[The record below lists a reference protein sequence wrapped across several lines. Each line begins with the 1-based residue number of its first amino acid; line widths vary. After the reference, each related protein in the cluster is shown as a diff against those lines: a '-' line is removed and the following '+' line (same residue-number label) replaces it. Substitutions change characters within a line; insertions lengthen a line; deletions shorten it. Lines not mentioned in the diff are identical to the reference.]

1 MTAFA
6 AAAETQPPLLDA
18 GAVVTQDLCGQQKV
32 ATIGQPVPIIFAR
45 RISSRGGVMVSPPAT
60 DARFSNDA
68 SNTLTASYHLILGDG
83 PMGSL
88 QVRDVYQCACRVG
101 SFTQTY
107 DQRAG
112 DWSPGNFLEVRAGY
126 TLQDVPDYCGSM
138 GTCTGLTTVSF
149 TNTYPNGSTAWNRQV
164 QTFVRSGRTVTRLA
178 DSTSGPSSNFADVF
192 KLAMEISAKLPS
204 DMIDT
209 TRLQT
214 AALFLD
220 ANQLYCDI
228 EIKDSNNLPDFI
240 AAHAPYFL
248 LRETRVNGKRG
259 LRPLLPIDG
268 AYAIR
273 TDAIPWEFE
282 FNEDYV
288 LPGSINLDFTPL
300 EQRKP
305 VLMVGLWRQQPDDS
319 FGIARSAEV
328 GYPNDRTS
336 GNVEQHDM
344 SAFCTHEL
352 HAVRAMAYRRS
363 RRRYSTH
370 TASWTCRPEVYNRVL
385 EEGDIV
391 RLTFDRVA
399 SDGST
404 TTHDFL
410 YQLDQ
415 IIKAPTGE
423 IEFQATHF
431 PIDGTGRSVIALDVM
446 SAQAQGHVYSTIRTG
461 LDCDD
466 DSGGDRATDTS
477 VPASVGQAVGP
488 GAAPAPPGDPPTL
501 PPNPGLPGEP
511 DKPPLPPGGY
521 NPPSTPPAPSPTPP
535 DQPPPPE
542 CYMDCRMRTLEGGT
556 SLPCEPGETNVGFA
570 IINNVEYTFCQSC
583 TPPTGDCEQCTQAQL
598 DAGAQTVTYTIY
610 QPQLFVP
617 YSPELGWMNTGLSFE
632 AINLGPKTGTPYTLP
647 TSSGTS
653 QFYYTDICGVYRYR
667 HVGFGVQYTR
677 LLLIG
682 TYTTCV
688 TSATCP

>member
-18 GAVVTQDLCGQQKV
+18 GAVVTEDLCGQQKV

-138 GTCTGLTTVSF
+138 GTCKGLTTVSF
-149 TNTYPNGSTAWNRQV
+149 TNTYPNGSTDWKRQV

-178 DSTSGPSSNFADVF
+178 DSTSGPSSNFADLF
-192 KLAMEISAKLPS
+192 KLAMEISANLPS

-209 TRLQT
+209 PRLQT

-220 ANQLYCDI
+220 ANQFYCDI
-228 EIKDSNNLPDFI
+228 EVSDSNNLPDFI

-288 LPGSINLDFTPL
+288 LPGSISLDFTPL

-319 FGIARSAEV
+319 FGIARTAEV
-328 GYPNDRTS
+328 GYPNDRAS
-336 GNVEQHDM
+336 GNIEQHDM

-370 TASWTCRPEVYNRVL
+370 TASWKCRPEVYSRML

-391 RLTFDRVA
+391 RLTFNRVA

-404 TTHDFL
+404 TTHDYL

-415 IIKAPTGE
+415 IIKSPTGE

-431 PIDGTGRSVIALDVM
+431 PIDATGRSVIALDVM
-446 SAQAQGHVYSTIRTG
+446 SAQAQGYLYSTIRTG
-461 LDCDD
+461 LNCDD
-466 DSGGDRATDTS
+466 DSLGERATDTS
-477 VPASVGQAVGP
+477 VPESVGQIISP
-488 GAAPAPPGDPPTL
+488 GAEAAPPSDPPTL
-501 PPNPGLPGEP
+501 PLNPRMPNEPNPPET
-511 DKPPLPPGGY
+511 PPGGY
-521 NPPSTPPAPSPTPP
+521 NPPGSPPSTPTPP
-535 DQPPPPE
+535 DEKRPDPCAQE
-542 CYMDCRMRTLEGGT
+542 CIMRTLEGGT
-556 SLPCEPGETNVGFA
+556 DLPCPPAHTNVGFLVTDE
-570 IINNVEYTFCQSC
+570 NQYTFCQTCSLPQGQDC
-583 TPPTGDCEQCTQAQL
+583 YPLDCCGPEQIAAGYQCSTYATLTFGYNHPSQGFTPSFSFRARDGAYAIGANSVSYTSTCGQL
-598 DAGAQTVTYTIY
+598 TTILSGA
-610 QPQLFVP
+610 PP
-617 YSPELGWMNTGLSFE
+617 DGGWIVQRNP
-632 AINLGPKTGTPYTLP
+632 A
-647 TSSGTS
+647 
-653 QFYYTDICGVYRYR
+653 
-667 HVGFGVQYTR
+667 VGF
-677 LLLIG
+677 L
-682 TYTTCV
+682 
-688 TSATCP
+688 TSCFPC